1 MFFTVSVRRL
11 ALPVMLMLCGVA
23 PAADLRI
30 SLPILPPMVDEKGK
44 GPLGELARAIAREW
58 KEGRATIIGPVP
70 FEQSVENVVAGRA
83 DLHFPLISSPA
94 RLEADLPFR
103 YSTVALYEV
112 PFALYS
118 HRGNGRIDRASLTL
132 ANLSRLRIETD
143 RAHARLFY
151 FPLNEAADIESGLHR
166 VEAGDIDGFL
176 FSANATDPVLKRLK
190 LPSVVKTPYRRFNS
204 MMVLPKGPAGDA
216 LDEKLGLI
224 IDRLKDS
231 GEYQRIMAPA
241 LAGKSGK

>member
-1 MFFTVSVRRL
+1 MVSSVFVRRVVV
-11 ALPVMLMLCGVA
+11 PLMLVLCGA
-23 PAADLRI
+23 AAAADLRI

-44 GPLGELARAIAREW
+44 GPLGDLARAIAREW

-70 FEQSVENVVAGRA
+70 FDQSVENVVAGRA
-83 DLHFPLISSPA
+83 DVHFPLMSSPA
-94 RLEADLPFR
+94 RHDEDLPFR
-103 YSTVALYEV
+103 YSTQGLYEV

-118 HRGNGRIDRASLTL
+118 RRDNARVDRSSLTL
-132 ANLSRLRIETD
+132 AMLSKLRVETD

-151 FPLNEAADIESGLHR
+151 FPLGEATDIENGLHR

-176 FSANATDPVLKRLK
+176 FSAYATDRVLKQIK
-190 LPSVVKTPYRRFNS
+190 LPNIVKTPYRRFTS
-204 MMVLPKGPAGDA
+204 MMVLPKGPAGEA

-231 GEYQRIMAPA
+231 GEYQRIMAPT
-241 LAGKSGK
+241 LASKGVR